1 MATITQTVYTDDLDG
16 KPHKDVSTVY
26 FSVGTAHYE
35 IDLSPKNADKLR
47 ARLAEFV
54 EHARPLK
61 GQRRAANRRQVSRNA
76 ASSPEQSRALR
87 DWAKQNG
94 YTVSDRGRV
103 SQTIKDAFESAR

>member
-16 KPHKDVSTVY
+16 KPHKNVSTVY
-26 FSVGTAHYE
+26 FSVGTTEYE

-47 ARLAEFV
+47 RQLAEFV

-61 GQRRAANRRQVSRNA
+61 PQRGGAKRTQVSRPA
-76 ASSPEQSRALR
+76 TSGAEQTSALR

-94 YTVSDRGRV
+94 YTVSNRGRI
-103 SQTIKDAFESAR
+103 SQTIRDAFDAAH